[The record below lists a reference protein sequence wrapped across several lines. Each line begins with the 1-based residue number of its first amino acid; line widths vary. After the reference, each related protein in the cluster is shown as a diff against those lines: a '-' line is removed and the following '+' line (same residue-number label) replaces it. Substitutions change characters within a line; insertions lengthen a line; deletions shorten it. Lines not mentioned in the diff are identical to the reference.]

1 MTSFWTVNK
10 TAALAALKMLLNSKR
25 GLRSITTTSVEKSEG
40 SSVATVTGT
49 YWDGTETR
57 LYLDGWPT
65 ISIEELGGLYL
76 HTQNPDVER
85 KGKRLE

>member
-1 MTSFWTVNK
+1 MMNSLNVNK
-10 TAALAALKMLLNSKR
+10 TAALSALKMLLNSKR
-25 GLRSITTTSVEKSEG
+25 GLRSIMTTSVVKSEG

-65 ISIEELGGLYL
+65 ISTEELGGLYL
-76 HTQNPDVER
+76 HTRNPDVVG